1 MRRIWL
7 VGTAMA
13 ALIAVPAIDMQ
24 AHASSFDSTQATA
37 NGTLMNIAPEG
48 TLDLAC
54 SCGGGG
60 GEGGGG
66 GGGEGSDGRDGTGGA
81 DADGGGA
88 GGGSAEEEEGQQ
100 EY

>member
-24 AHASSFDSTQATA
+24 AHAASFESTQAPA
-37 NGTLMNIAPEG
+37 NGTLKNIAPDDA
-48 TLDLAC
+48 LDLAC
-54 SCGGGG
+54 GCGG

-66 GGGEGSDGRDGTGGA
+66 GGAEGSDGRDGTGGTS
-81 DADGGGA
+81 ADGGGS
-88 GGGSAEEEEGQQ
+88 GSGAQEEEEGQE

>member
-24 AHASSFDSTQATA
+24 AHAASFDSTQATA
-37 NGTLMNIAPEG
+37 NGTTMNIAP
-48 TLDLAC
+48 DDSFVVAC
-54 SCGGGG
+54 GCGGGG

-66 GGGEGSDGRDGTGGA
+66 GAEGSDGRDGTGGA
-81 DADGGGA
+81 DADGGGT
-88 GGGSAEEEEGQQ
+88 GSGAEEEEDGQQ